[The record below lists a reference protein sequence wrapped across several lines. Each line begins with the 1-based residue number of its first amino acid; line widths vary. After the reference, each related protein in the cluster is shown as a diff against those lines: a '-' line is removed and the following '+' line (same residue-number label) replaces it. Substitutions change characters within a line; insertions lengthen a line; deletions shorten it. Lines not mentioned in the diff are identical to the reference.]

1 MNPRKPKSPVWL
13 VLALLAPA
21 ILLALTTP
29 SQSQTPA
36 GTGDR
41 QSAQDWPFGPYQVV
55 ENWPKPLPDTRHS
68 HDGWTWGSMGSVFAE
83 SPDRIWVAQRGEL
96 PLPAGAAPWTP
107 YAALNP
113 SRGISD
119 SNTDG

>member
-1 MNPRKPKSPVWL
+1 MHARLSAGRAL
-13 VLALLAPA
+13 LAAALLAPA
-21 ILLALTTP
+21 ALLSLSP
-29 SQSQTPA
+29 PNQA
-36 GTGDR
+36 GAPPGDGVSR
-41 QSAQDWPFGPYQVV
+41 QSAQDWPFGPYQIV

-96 PLPAGAAPWTP
+96 PLPDGAAPWTP

-113 SRGISD
+113 S
-119 SNTDG
+119 